1 MSKSLGNG
9 INVKELL
16 KNIRPNVLRFFML
29 STHYRNPLNFSDE
42 AIEQAKGAVQR
53 IENCVTNLEHRLKVA
68 SQIELRIADDE
79 QLQQLSTEIALVMGR
94 FDEKMGDDLNTPDAL
109 STVFE
114 LVSLSN
120 HVLQQETVD
129 AELLQ
134 MLRQAFHDL
143 NAVLGIISIADT
155 DEELLDED
163 VERLIE
169 ERNEA
174 RKAKN
179 WGRADEIRDLL
190 QARGILLEDTPQGL
204 RWRRK

>member
-1 MSKSLGNG
+1 
-9 INVKELL
+9 
-16 KNIRPNVLRFFML
+16 
-29 STHYRNPLNFSDE
+29 
-42 AIEQAKGAVQR
+42 
-53 IENCVTNLEHRLKVA
+53 
-68 SQIELRIADDE
+68 
-79 QLQQLSTEIALVMGR
+79 
-94 FDEKMGDDLNTPDAL
+94 LNTPDAL

-114 LVSLSN
+114 LVSLFN

-134 MLRQAFHDL
+134 MLRQAFRDR

-169 ERNEA
+169 ERNEV